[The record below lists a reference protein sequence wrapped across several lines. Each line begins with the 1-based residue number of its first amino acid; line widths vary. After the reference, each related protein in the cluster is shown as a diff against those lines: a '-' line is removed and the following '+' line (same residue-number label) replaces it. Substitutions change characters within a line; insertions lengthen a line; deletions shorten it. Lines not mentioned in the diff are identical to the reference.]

1 MQTRQTRNDLGLR
14 EGSLGLSVRARS
26 VRVAAGIA
34 MVVVA
39 AIAGNSQQ
47 TPPPR
52 TPHPILLPE
61 ANHLPDINEQMK
73 LNQQTAKKQN
83 FDAANAERKRQ
94 IDDETAKLLILAK
107 DLKTKVDNL
116 GGEPLPPVLVREAD
130 VIEILANDVKVK
142 MKMIVGGG

>member
-1 MQTRQTRNDLGLR
+1 MQTRQKRNDLGLR

-39 AIAGNSQQ
+39 AIAGKRQQ